1 MSFSEKVF
9 QLRKERDLTQGEL
22 GNAIG
27 VDKSHVSNWE
37 KGKSM
42 PSLENLI
49 ALAKFL
55 GVSIDYLLL
64 ENVPREGVEAINDFE
79 LYEYFR
85 KTETLPKDKKQAVKD
100 FLDAFIFR
108 EKVRDM
114 PELAEKVKSTTPA
127 FHKVAGKR

>member
-1 MSFSEKVF
+1 MTFTEKVF

-42 PSLENLI
+42 PALENLI
-49 ALAKFL
+49 ALARFL

-64 ENVPREGVEAINDFE
+64 DNVPREGVEAINDFE

-108 EKVRDM
+108 EKIREM
-114 PELAEKVKSTTPA
+114 PELVEKVKHAAPTL
-127 FHKVAGKR
+127 HKVAGKR